1 MARPKTAQPN
11 HSLRKVAAVV
21 ATAVSGMSVYA
32 QAAEQPKQEETI
44 TVVAA
49 PAAQESA
56 WGPAPTIAAK
66 RSATATKTDTPI
78 EKTPQSVS
86 VVTRQEMEMRQPTTV
101 KEALSYTPSVFSTRG
116 SSTTYDVVTI
126 RGFTTS
132 TTVNTNQY
140 LDGMKLQGNNYSEVS
155 MDPYFLERVEVMR
168 GPTSVLYGNS
178 NPGGIVSMVS
188 KRPTTEPL
196 KEVQFKMG
204 TDNLWQTGFDFS
216 DAIDDAGVW
225 SYRLTG
231 LGRSQD
237 AQQQMAK
244 STRYAVAPS
253 FSWRPDDK
261 TDFTF
266 LSNFQ
271 NDPDAGYYGWLP
283 REGTVVPYYDANG
296 KAHKLPTDF
305 NEGESDN
312 KISRRQKMVGYSFSH
327 QFDDTFTVRQN
338 LRYADVHTLYRSV
351 YGNGYVAPGYMNR
364 AYVRSDEHLNTFTV
378 DTQLQS
384 DFATGAVSH
393 TLLTGVDY
401 SRMRNDVD
409 ADYGTADPISMSNP
423 QYGNP
428 NIQVTF
434 PYAVLNRMEQ
444 TGLYAQDQME
454 WDKWVM
460 TLGGRY
466 DYATTSTLTRA
477 TNSLAENHDQQ
488 FSWRGGINY
497 LFDNGISPYFS
508 YSESFEP
515 VSGSNSRGQPFDP
528 SRGKQYEAG
537 VKYVPK
543 DMPVVVT
550 AAVYQLTKD
559 KNLTA
564 DPANQAFSIQT
575 GEIRSR
581 GLELEAKAAVNA
593 NINVTAAYSYT
604 DAEYTH
610 DTVFNGKRPA
620 EVPRNMASL
629 WADYT
634 FHETALSG
642 LTIGAGARYIGSTVS
657 YYKNDTS
664 TGKKNDAFSVAGYAL
679 MDATVKYD
687 LARFGLPGSSV
698 GVNVNNLF
706 DREYVSSCYSE
717 YACYW
722 GAGRHRHLPF
732 LTTYGRGSPRP
743 LSGYR
748 YAGTDSARRN
758 HLRAGSRHFPC
769 AWPHIAPSAL
779 AHLPDRKSHRPDRP

>member
-1 MARPKTAQPN
+1 MARSTHTQIN
-11 HSLRKVAAVV
+11 TRICRLAVLV
-21 ATAVSGMSVYA
+21 ATACGGF
-32 QAAEQPKQEETI
+32 AASAVAADHGQKEETI
-44 TVVAA
+44 TVSASA
-49 PAAQESA
+49 AAQESA

-86 VVTRQEMEMRQPTTV
+86 VVTREEMDTRQPTTV
-101 KEALSYTPSVFSTRG
+101 KDALSYTPSVFATRG
-116 SSTTYDVVTI
+116 SSSTYDVVTI

-155 MDPYFLERVEVMR
+155 MDPYFLERVELMR

-196 KEVQFKMG
+196 REVQFKAG
-204 TDNLWQTGFDFS
+204 SHNLWQTGFDFS

-231 LGRSQD
+231 LGRSQN
-237 AQQQMAK
+237 AQQEMAK
-244 STRYAVAPS
+244 STRYAIAPS
-253 FSWRPDDK
+253 FSWRPDNQ

-271 NDPDAGYYGWLP
+271 SDPDAGFYGWLP
-283 REGTVVPYYDANG
+283 RSGTIVPYYDANG

-305 NEGESDN
+305 NEGEENN
-312 KISRRQKMVGYSFSH
+312 KMSRRQQMVGYSFSH
-327 QFDDTFTVRQN
+327 AFDDTFTVRQN
-338 LRYADVHTLYRSV
+338 LRYNRVHTLYRSV
-351 YGNGYVAPGYMNR
+351 YGNEFKAPATINR
-364 AYVRSDEHLNTFTV
+364 AYVRSDEDMNAFSV

-384 DFATGAVSH
+384 NFATGAVDH

-401 SRMRNDVD
+401 SRMRNDIN
-409 ADYGTADPISMSNP
+409 ADYGTASALNMLDP

-428 NIQVTF
+428 DVNVNFLYDVI
-434 PYAVLNRMEQ
+434 NRQEQ
-444 TGLYAQDQME
+444 TGLYVQDQAQ
-454 WDKWVM
+454 WNKWVM

-466 DYATTSTLTRA
+466 DFAKTSTYTRSSGA
-477 TNSLAENHDQQ
+477 LAEINDQQ
-488 FSWRGGINY
+488 FTWRGGINY

-515 VSGSNSRGQPFDP
+515 VSGSSASGKPFDP
-528 SRGKQYEAG
+528 SRGKQYETG

-543 DMPVVVT
+543 DMPVVLT

-564 DPANQAFSIQT
+564 DLANPGFSSQG

-581 GLELEAKAAVNA
+581 GIELEAKAAVSA
-593 NINVTAAYSYT
+593 NVNVTAAYSFT
-604 DAEYTH
+604 DAKYTH
-610 DTVFNGKRPA
+610 DAVFEGKRPA

-634 FHETALSG
+634 FHDTALSG
-642 LTIGAGARYIGSTVS
+642 LTIGAGGRYVGNTVS
-657 YYKNDTS
+657 YYAYGDNKDKPFNVASYTVA
-664 TGKKNDAFSVAGYAL
+664 DA
-679 MDATVKYD
+679 MVKYD
-687 LARFGLPGSSV
+687 LARLGLPGSSV
-698 GVNVNNLF
+698 ALNVNNLF
-706 DREYVSSCYSE
+706 DREYVSSCYKD

-722 GAGRHRHLPF
+722 GAERQVTATATFRF
-732 LTTYGRGSPRP
+732 
-743 LSGYR
+743 
-748 YAGTDSARRN
+748 
-758 HLRAGSRHFPC
+758 
-769 AWPHIAPSAL
+769 
-779 AHLPDRKSHRPDRP
+779 

>member
-1 MARPKTAQPN
+1 MARSTHTQIN
-11 HSLRKVAAVV
+11 TRICRLAVFV
-21 ATAVSGMSVYA
+21 ATAYGGF
-32 QAAEQPKQEETI
+32 AASAVAADHGQKEETI
-44 TVVAA
+44 TVSASA
-49 PAAQESA
+49 AAQESA

-86 VVTRQEMEMRQPTTV
+86 VVTREEMDTRQPTTV
-101 KEALSYTPSVFSTRG
+101 KDALSYTPSVFATRG
-116 SSTTYDVVTI
+116 SSSTYDVVTI

-155 MDPYFLERVEVMR
+155 MDPYFLERVELMR

-196 KEVQFKMG
+196 REVQFKAG
-204 TDNLWQTGFDFS
+204 SHNLWQTGFDFS

-231 LGRSQD
+231 LGRSQN
-237 AQQQMAK
+237 AQQEMAK
-244 STRYAVAPS
+244 STRYAIAPS
-253 FSWRPDDK
+253 FSWRPDNQ

-271 NDPDAGYYGWLP
+271 SDPDAGFYGWLP
-283 REGTVVPYYDANG
+283 RSGTIVPYYDANG

-305 NEGESDN
+305 NEGEENN
-312 KISRRQKMVGYSFSH
+312 KMSRRQQMVGYSFSH
-327 QFDDTFTVRQN
+327 AFDDTFTVRQN
-338 LRYADVHTLYRSV
+338 LRYNRVHTLYRSV
-351 YGNGYVAPGYMNR
+351 YGNEFKAPATINR
-364 AYVRSDEHLNTFTV
+364 AYVRSDEDMNAFSV

-384 DFATGAVSH
+384 DFATGAVDH

-401 SRMRNDVD
+401 SRMRNDIN
-409 ADYGTADPISMSNP
+409 ADYGTASALNMLDP

-428 NIQVTF
+428 DVNVNFLYDVI
-434 PYAVLNRMEQ
+434 NRQEQ
-444 TGLYAQDQME
+444 TGLYVQDQAQ
-454 WDKWVM
+454 WNKWVM

-466 DYATTSTLTRA
+466 DFAKTSTYTRSSGA
-477 TNSLAENHDQQ
+477 LAEINDQQ
-488 FSWRGGINY
+488 FTWRGGINY
-497 LFDNGISPYFS
+497 LFDNGVSPYFS

-515 VSGSNSRGQPFDP
+515 VSGSSASGKPFDP
-528 SRGKQYEAG
+528 SRGKQYETG

-543 DMPVVVT
+543 DMPVVLT

-564 DPANQAFSIQT
+564 DLANPGFSSQG

-581 GLELEAKAAVNA
+581 GIELEAKAAVSA
-593 NINVTAAYSYT
+593 NVNVTAAYSFT
-604 DAEYTH
+604 DAKYTH
-610 DTVFNGKRPA
+610 DAVFEGKRPA

-634 FHETALSG
+634 FHDTALSG
-642 LTIGAGARYIGSTVS
+642 LTIGAGGRYVGNTVS
-657 YYKNDTS
+657 YYAYGDNKDKPFNVASYTVA
-664 TGKKNDAFSVAGYAL
+664 DA
-679 MDATVKYD
+679 MVKYD
-687 LARFGLPGSSV
+687 LARLGLPGSSV
-698 GVNVNNLF
+698 ALNVNNLF
-706 DREYVSSCYSE
+706 DREYVSSCYKD

-722 GAGRHRHLPF
+722 GAERQVTATATFRF
-732 LTTYGRGSPRP
+732 
-743 LSGYR
+743 
-748 YAGTDSARRN
+748 
-758 HLRAGSRHFPC
+758 
-769 AWPHIAPSAL
+769 
-779 AHLPDRKSHRPDRP
+779 